1 MALPAPTPRTDQP
14 SSQHSPGPGRWRL
27 WLSRALTALLALFVG
42 LASFRPLFSQI
53 PAMLFFE
60 DDFYYYLKVAQNL
73 AHGVGSTF
81 NGIVSTNGY
90 HPLWFL
96 LLTALSSV
104 TSRPHAILAFVAATL
119 FVSIVAIYILTRRLL
134 TLSGVDL
141 LLASALAVYAT
152 AYSMHVL
159 FGGMEVTLTVPL
171 LLLVVLLARRPA
183 LLDARPALLAPDP
196 ASSVPTWRPFALL
209 GLAASAMILSR
220 LDTLLLAA
228 LIFLSVIAHRDLRLR
243 LTSSSLAGL
252 TLGLLPVALYFAS
265 NLLLF
270 GTLLPISGA
279 AKQLKTNL
287 LPSSPAWISAYDRPL
302 SQLVNL
308 IPILL
313 AIALLLLPRKRI
325 PERFS
330 AYLALRLSQLDRAVF
345 LPVLAF
351 PFLYI
356 ALLSCRS
363 DWQLW
368 GWYLYPYRSAFC
380 VSLVVLCAVPAVRTL
395 LSRPVVNALLA
406 LFVLTRLPGLYWP
419 IGGREAIYEA
429 AVDLQ
434 QFASTHPGVYAMG
447 DRSGM
452 VAELI
457 PDPVI
462 QTEGLMMDRTFL
474 DSIRQQQS
482 LLSVLARYHVRYYIG
497 TTQQPLRSG
506 CFEAVEPFQ
515 AGPASPHMRATLC
528 QSPIATYTHRGY
540 TTLVYDLEP
549 PATSAPQP

>member
-1 MALPAPTPRTDQP
+1 MPPSQTP
-14 SSQHSPGPGRWRL
+14 WRL
-27 WLSRALTALLALFVG
+27 WLSRTLTALVVLFVG
-42 LASFRPLFSQI
+42 LASFRPLFSRT

-73 AHGVGSTF
+73 AHGSGSTF
-81 NGIVSTNGY
+81 NGIVPTNGY

-96 LLTALSSV
+96 LLTAVSFV
-104 TSRPHAILAFVAATL
+104 TSRPHAILVFAASTL
-119 FVSIVAIYILTRRLL
+119 FVCVIAIYLLTRRLL

-141 LLASALAVYAT
+141 LLSSALAVYAT

-171 LLLVVLLARRPA
+171 LLLVVLLARSPALLAPSPA
-183 LLDARPALLAPDP
+183 LLDSRPALLAPEP
-196 ASSVPTWRPFALL
+196 LLSAPSWPPFALL

-228 LIFLSVIAHRDLRLR
+228 LIFLSALAHQDLRR
-243 LTSSSLAGL
+243 RITPSALAAL
-252 TLGLLPVALYFAS
+252 ALGLLPVALYFAS

-270 GTLLPISGA
+270 HTLLPISGA

-325 PERFS
+325 PERLS
-330 AYLALRLSQLDRAVF
+330 TSLSPRLSPMERAVF

-368 GWYLYPYRSAFC
+368 GWYLYPFRSAFC
-380 VSLVVLCAVPAVRTL
+380 ISLVVLLALPVVRTL
-395 LSRPVVNALLA
+395 LSRPVVTVLLA
-406 LFVLTRLPGLYWP
+406 LFVLTRLPGLHWP
-419 IGGREAIYEA
+419 TGGREAIYEA

-474 DSIRQQQS
+474 DSVRQQQP
-482 LLSVLARYHVRYYIG
+482 LLPVLARYHVRYYIG
-497 TTQQPLRSG
+497 TTQQPLPPSG
-506 CFEAVEPFQ
+506 CFNAVEPFQ
-515 AGPASPHMRATLC
+515 AGPASPHMRAQLC
-528 QSPIATYTHRGY
+528 QPPVATYAHRGY
-540 TTLVYDLEP
+540 TTLVYDLNP
-549 PATSAPQP
+549 PSPFNP

>member
-1 MALPAPTPRTDQP
+1 MPPSQTP
-14 SSQHSPGPGRWRL
+14 WRL
-27 WLSRALTALLALFVG
+27 WLSRALTALVVLFIG
-42 LASFRPLFSQI
+42 LASFRPLFSST

-73 AHGVGSTF
+73 AHGAGSTF
-81 NGIVSTNGY
+81 NGIVPTNGY

-96 LLTALSSV
+96 LLTALSFV
-104 TSRPHAILAFVAATL
+104 TSRPHAILVFVASTL
-119 FVSIVAIYILTRRLL
+119 FVCVVAIYLLTRRLL

-141 LLASALAVYAT
+141 LLSSALAVYAT

-171 LLLVVLLARRPA
+171 LLLVVLLARS
-183 LLDARPALLAPDP
+183 PALLAPSP
-196 ASSVPTWRPFALL
+196 AQLAPSLSLLPDNPSPSPTRWRPFALL

-228 LIFLSVIAHRDLRLR
+228 LIFLSVLAHRDLRRR
-243 LTSSSLAGL
+243 LTPIALAGL
-252 TLGLLPVALYFAS
+252 ALGLLPVALYFAS

-270 GTLLPISGA
+270 HTLLPISGA

-313 AIALLLLPRKRI
+313 AIALLLLPRRRL
-325 PERFS
+325 PATLS
-330 AYLALRLSQLDRAVF
+330 PYLAPRLSPLDRAVF

-380 VSLVVLCAVPAVRTL
+380 VSLVVLCALPAARSL
-395 LSRPVVNALLA
+395 LSRPVVTLLLA
-406 LFVLTRLPGLYWP
+406 LFVLTRLPGLHWS
-419 IGGREAIYEA
+419 IAGREAIYEA

-434 QFASTHPGVYAMG
+434 HFALTHPGVYAMG

-474 DSIRQQQS
+474 DSIRQQQP
-482 LLSVLARYHVRYYIG
+482 LLPVLARYHVRYYIG
-497 TTQQPLRSG
+497 TTQQPLPPSG
-506 CFEAVEPFQ
+506 CFDALEPFQ
-515 AGPASPHMRATLC
+515 AGPASPHMRAQLC
-528 QSPIATYTHRGY
+528 QPPIATYTHRGY
-540 TTLVYDLEP
+540 TTLVYDLYP
-549 PATSAPQP
+549 PSSSNP

>member
-1 MALPAPTPRTDQP
+1 MPPSQAP
-14 SSQHSPGPGRWRL
+14 WRL
-27 WLSRALTALLALFVG
+27 WLSRALTTLLVLFVG
-42 LASFRPLFSQI
+42 LASFRPLFSRI

-60 DDFYYYLKVAQNL
+60 DDFFYYLKVAQNL
-73 AHGVGSTF
+73 AHGAGSTF
-81 NGIVSTNGY
+81 NGIVPTNGY

-96 LLTALSSV
+96 LLTVLSSV
-104 TSRPHAILAFVAATL
+104 TSRPRAILAFVAATL
-119 FVSIVAIYILTRRLL
+119 FVSIIAIYLLTRRLL

-141 LLASALAVYAT
+141 LLSSALAVYAT

-171 LLLVVLLARRPA
+171 LLLVVFLARS
-183 LLDARPALLAPDP
+183 PALLAPSPSLLPDNP
-196 ASSVPTWRPFALL
+196 SPSVPSWRPFGLL
-209 GLAASAMILSR
+209 GLATSAMILSR

-228 LIFLSVIAHRDLRLR
+228 LIFLSVIAHRDLRRR
-243 LTSSSLAGL
+243 LTPTSIAGL
-252 TLGLLPVALYFAS
+252 AIGLLPVPLYFAS

-270 GTLLPISGA
+270 HTLLPISGD

-302 SQLVNL
+302 SQLANL
-308 IPILL
+308 VPILL
-313 AIALLLLPRKRI
+313 AIALLLISRKRI
-325 PERFS
+325 PERLS
-330 AYLALRLSQLDRAVF
+330 AYLSPRLSQMDRAIF

-380 VSLVVLCAVPAVRTL
+380 ISLVVLCALPAVRAL
-395 LSRPVVNALLA
+395 LTRPVVTTLLA
-406 LFVLTRLPGLYWP
+406 LFVLTRLPGLHWP
-419 IGGREAIYEA
+419 TAGREAIYEA

-434 QFASTHPGVYAMG
+434 QFALTHPGIYAMG

-452 VAELI
+452 VAYLI
-457 PDPVI
+457 PGPVI

-474 DSIRQQQS
+474 DAIRQRQP

-497 TTQQPLRSG
+497 TTQQPLPSG
-506 CFEAVEPFQ
+506 CFEAVEPIQ

-528 QSPIATYTHRGY
+528 QPPVATYTHRGY
-540 TTLVYDLEP
+540 TTLVYDLEAP
-549 PATSAPQP
+549 TILSATPLSP